1 MSEQSAAQT
10 LKLKKNKNVNTKKS
24 FFIILY
30 DKAYLVNLWLMS
42 MKKIIFLVIIMLLAM
57 SYAQAQRF
65 EKDKKTDFFI
75 PDTIDFNAPEKIP
88 AKIRKTMP
96 LPEAEEDDLN
106 DENLY
111 EPNNVPFYKFKY
123 DEYINDIMAY
133 YSSDEMPKNP
143 VLEKDLAEMN
153 SEEPIEITAPAP
165 DKLTSYEMGEFYKL
179 YKNILNN

>member
-1 MSEQSAAQT
+1 M
-10 LKLKKNKNVNTKKS
+10 
-24 FFIILY
+24 
-30 DKAYLVNLWLMS
+30 VNLWLMS

-88 AKIRKTMP
+88 SKIRKTSS
-96 LPEAEEDDLN
+96 LQKTDNLN
-106 DENLY
+106 

-133 YSSDEMPKNP
+133 YSSGEMPKNP

-165 DKLTSYEMGEFYKL
+165 NKLTSYEMGEFYKL
-179 YKNILNN
+179 YQKILNN

>member
-1 MSEQSAAQT
+1 MR
-10 LKLKKNKNVNTKKS
+10 KI
-24 FFIILY
+24 IILIG
-30 DKAYLVNLWLMS
+30 LM
-42 MKKIIFLVIIMLLAM
+42 FLAM
-57 SYAQAQRF
+57 DCAKAQKF
-65 EKDKKTDFFI
+65 ETDKKADFFI
-75 PDTIDFNAPEKIP
+75 PDFVVFNAPEKIP

-96 LPEAEEDDLN
+96 LPKTEEEDNLN

-179 YKNILNN
+179 YQKILNN